1 MRKIVWK
8 KNPCIHAI
16 AMDINKRI
24 AVDNKASG
32 RMVQNEKVRLRR
44 TIQAIFDADDVFNR
58 VWRGAFSYPR
68 FIIILFFL
76 VFFFSLLFAR

>member
-1 MRKIVWK
+1 
-8 KNPCIHAI
+8 
-16 AMDINKRI
+16 MDINKRI